1 MKNFEDH
8 ITRNFD
14 AAGRG
19 SIAEQIAG
27 YINHGWDDAEIVDA
41 LKEPAGGV
49 FELLT
54 LLVGVIRDQM
64 TERTEE

>member
-1 MKNFEDH
+1 MKNH
-8 ITRNFD
+8 NALTRSNL
-14 AAGRG
+14 GEE
-19 SIAEQIAG
+19 IAK
-27 YINHGWDDAEIVDA
+27 YISHGWDDHEIADV
-41 LKEPAGGV
+41 LKEPAGGA